1 MIIVKVIT
9 RVGPLI
15 LELKRDDRKTLEAV
29 CKKIEMSERP
39 IINLTKF
46 CKTKD
51 DMPVLINRDN
61 ICFVLSEKKSEI
73 VTLKKNIQVPDQPN
87 LN

>member
-9 RVGPLI
+9 RVGPLT
-15 LELKRDDRKTLEAV
+15 LVLKRDDRQMLEAV
-29 CKKIEMSERP
+29 YKKIEINKRP
-39 IINLTKF
+39 MINLTKF

-61 ICFVLSEKKSEI
+61 ICFILSEKKSEI
-73 VTLKKNIQVPDQPN
+73 ATPKKHIQVPKN
-87 LN
+87 FN